1 MSFESLQAGL
11 VGVIAALPVMSL
23 RRSQWDAQALSNSPV
38 LEEMINRK
46 ADDLG
51 PIITGLSRPQLAAV
65 IVTDTVTILE
75 LMLVALMG
83 CIDSSL
89 GLYTRIAE
97 KNLGVDIP
105 DLLPFAVA
113 LGVSSGLY
121 GLWHFAATTVSEDE
135 AVSIIH
141 DEYDE
146 IYAPGHFQTAV
157 TKSVAVL
164 VQTPEV
170 LHNLAS

>member
-1 MSFESLQAGL
+1 MSGGARLSSESLQAGF
-11 VGVIAALPVMSL
+11 VGVIAALPVMLL
-23 RRSQWDAQALSNSPV
+23 RRSQWDATALRDSPV

-65 IVTDTVTILE
+65 IMTDTITVLE

-89 GLYTRIAE
+89 DLYVKIAE
-97 KNLGVDIP
+97 RNLGVDIP

-121 GLWHFAATTVSEDE
+121 GLWHFGATTISEDE
-135 AVSIIH
+135 AVSVKHNKH
-141 DEYDE
+141 DKMAAEC
-146 IYAPGHFQTAV
+146 
-157 TKSVAVL
+157 KRSVSNSVL
-164 VQTPEV
+164 Y
-170 LHNLAS
+170 LHM